1 MKPSLVCSIVFVFLF
16 PIAWGQQ
23 DGAPQPAPSPT
34 PASVPSTG
42 AGSVTK
48 KDAGSVNADLL
59 AARAATKEQRY
70 GDSETLMEKVTQ
82 SNPNLVLP
90 WIELG
95 LAQMGLEKY
104 DAAENSFKI
113 ALGIDP
119 VSQSRAHNDDFYQRP
134 DAPGVV
140 APGAM
145 RASRNTAGGSANT
158 GAIRTPD
165 ALGTAYSSLGEIYIH
180 EKKFPE
186 AQSAFDTA
194 VKDNPAGEALYRRNE
209 MIFFFKTGNA
219 DGQLAAANQAIAVD
233 PTRAMLYYFKG
244 QALVS
249 NATVDPKTQKIVLP
263 PGCAEAYEKYLQLD
277 PNGQF
282 SADARGVLAAAGVTV
297 NAGKK

>member
-1 MKPSLVCSIVFVFLF
+1 MKPSLVCSIVFAFSF
-16 PIAWGQQ
+16 PIAWAQQ
-23 DGAPQPAPSPT
+23 NGAPQPAPAPT
-34 PASVPSTG
+34 PASVPATG
-42 AGSVTK
+42 AESVTK
-48 KDAGSVNADLL
+48 KESGSVNADLL

-104 DAAENSFKI
+104 DEAENSFKI

-119 VSQSRAHNDDFYQRP
+119 VSQSRAHNEDFYQRT

-145 RASRNTAGGSANT
+145 RASRNTVGGAVNT
-158 GAIRTPD
+158 GATRTPD

-180 EKKFPE
+180 GKKFPE
-186 AQSAFDTA
+186 AQTAFDTA

-209 MIFFFKTGNA
+209 MIFFFKAGNA
-219 DGQLAAANQAIAVD
+219 DGQLAAANEAIAVD

-249 NATVDPKTQKIVLP
+249 KATVDPKTQKIALP
-263 PGCAEAYEKYLQLD
+263 PGCAEAYEKYLQLE

-282 SADARGVLAAAGVTV
+282 SADARGVLAAAGVPV
-297 NAGKK
+297 IAGKK